1 MNMIRTYSVDPLEVD
16 PTRLR
21 ECATSAAVGLRF
33 SVVVAISMVS
43 GLLMAQQP
51 TWQDPPK
58 LVVGIVVDQMRAD
71 YIYRY
76 WDNFGEG
83 GFKRLIA
90 EGSFQRDAHF
100 NYMPTVTGPG
110 HASIYTGTTPSHHGI
125 VANDR
130 YDRASRSTIYCVVD
144 TAVQGVG
151 SAARS
156 GQRSPVQLLSTTLAD
171 ELELRFDGRSRTIG
185 VALKDRASVLPI
197 GRTGDAAYW
206 FVGGNE
212 GRFITSTW
220 YMKQLP
226 AWVEAFNAQGL
237 ADNYL
242 ARTWSPMLPRERYH
256 TSLPDDNPYEI
267 PIARGIPA
275 TLPVNLVSLRKAGAS
290 LDLIAYTPWGNT
302 ITTDMALAAL
312 EGEDMGTD
320 GSTDLLAISY
330 SSPDILGHRVG
341 LRAIEEEDMY
351 IRLDRELERLL
362 LELDKRAGVGAY
374 VVFLTADHGAVDVP
388 QLLKDRKGSAGYV
401 DVQGAAEQV
410 IRGMPAQVSGGTAWL
425 DTVLD
430 GQVFFRGTEWSE
442 AYFADRLAERPGFA
456 FAIGASQLR
465 AASGERFAELMRNG
479 YMPGRSGDILYALR
493 PGHIEQ
499 EAWSNGHGTTHGSGW
514 NYDTHVPV
522 ILFGKGVKPGEVLR
536 RTVITDIVPTV
547 SAIIGVAVPDAAT
560 GVVVTEALR

>member
-21 ECATSAAVGLRF
+21 KCATSAAVGRRYSL
-33 SVVVAISMVS
+33 VVAMSMVS

-130 YDRASRSTIYCVVD
+130 YDRASRSTIYCVLD

-151 SAARS
+151 SAARN

-171 ELELRFDGRSRTIG
+171 ELELRFDGRSKTIG
-185 VALKDRASVLPI
+185 VSLKDRASVLPI

-206 FVGGNE
+206 FVGGAE

-226 AWVEAFNAQGL
+226 AWVETFNAEHL
-237 ADNYL
+237 AERYL
-242 ARTWSPMLPRERYH
+242 AQTWSPLLPRERYH

-275 TLPVNLVSLRKAGAS
+275 TLPVNLDSLRKAGAP

-351 IRLDRELERLL
+351 IRLDRELERLFR
-362 LELDKRAGVGAY
+362 EVDKRSGLGEY
-374 VVFLTADHGAVDVP
+374 VVFLTADHGVVDVP

-401 DVQGAAEQV
+401 DVYAAANEV
-410 IRGMPAQVSGGTAWL
+410 VHAMPAQVSGGTAWL

-430 GQVFFRGTEWSE
+430 GQVFVSNVEWVQE
-442 AYFADRLAERPGFA
+442 HFAQELMQRPGFA
-456 FAIGASQLR
+456 YAVSARQLQGASGGGLI
-465 AASGERFAELMRNG
+465 ELLRNG
-479 YMPGRSGDILYALR
+479 YMPQRSGDVLYALR
-493 PGHIEQ
+493 PGFIER
-499 EAWSNGHGTTHGSGW
+499 ESALDGRGTTHGSGW

-547 SAIIGVAVPDAAT
+547 SAIIGMALPDAAS
-560 GVVVTEALR
+560 GVVVPEVLR

>member
-1 MNMIRTYSVDPLEVD
+1 MRSVFLFSSLVL
-16 PTRLR
+16 T
-21 ECATSAAVGLRF
+21 VGL
-33 SVVVAISMVS
+33 VAQV
-43 GLLMAQQP
+43 QVP
-51 TWQDPPK
+51 TWQAPPK

-83 GFKRLIA
+83 GFKRLIK

-125 VANDR
+125 VANER
-130 YDRASRSTIYCVVD
+130 YDRALRSTIYCVLD

-151 SAARS
+151 STARN
-156 GQRSPVQLLSTTLAD
+156 GRRSPVQLLSTTLAD
-171 ELELRFDGRSRTIG
+171 ELELRFDGRSKTIG
-185 VALKDRASVLPI
+185 VSLKDRASVLPI

-220 YMKQLP
+220 YMQQLP
-226 AWVEAFNAQGL
+226 GWVEKFNAQGL
-237 ADNYL
+237 ADKYL
-242 ARTWSPMLPRERYH
+242 AQTWSPLLPREQYH
-256 TSLPDDNPYEI
+256 TSLPDDNTYEI
-267 PIARGIPA
+267 PIAQGIPA
-275 TLPVNLVSLRKAGAS
+275 TLPVNLDSLRKAGAS
-290 LDLIAYTPWGNT
+290 LDLLAYTPWGNT

-312 EGEDMGTD
+312 EGEGMGTD

-351 IRLDRELERLL
+351 IRLDQELARLL
-362 LELDKRAGVGAY
+362 VELDKRAGVGEY

-401 DVQGAAEQV
+401 DVQAAAQE
-410 IRGMPAQVSGGTAWL
+410 IIHDMPAQVSGGTAWL

-430 GQVFFRGTEWSE
+430 GQVFFRGTEWTR
-442 AYFADRLAERPGFA
+442 AYFANALMQRPGFA
-456 FAIGASQLR
+456 VAVASQDMHGASDDR
-465 AASGERFAELMRNG
+465 ITELLRNG
-479 YMPGRSGDILYALR
+479 YMPQRCGDILYALL
-493 PGHIEQ
+493 PGHVEK
-499 EAWSNGHGTTHGSGW
+499 EAWSDGHGTTHGSGW

-522 ILFGKGVKPGEVLR
+522 ILFGKGVKPGEVLE
-536 RTVITDIVPTV
+536 RTAITDITPTLC
-547 SAIIGVAVPDAAT
+547 AIVGIALPDAAT
-560 GVVVTEALR
+560 GVVVLGSVQGH

>member
-1 MNMIRTYSVDPLEVD
+1 MNMMRT
-16 PTRLR
+16 
-21 ECATSAAVGLRF
+21 AF
-33 SVVVAISMVS
+33 SLTQFRRYGIVLAMLIVVVKSV
-43 GLLMAQQP
+43 AQHP

-83 GFKRLIA
+83 GFKRLIN

-130 YDRASRSTIYCVVD
+130 YDRTSRRTIYCVLD
-144 TAVQGVG
+144 TSVKGVG
-151 SAARS
+151 SSALN
-156 GQRSPVQLLSTTLAD
+156 GQRSPAQLLSTTLAD
-171 ELELRFDGRSRTIG
+171 ELELRFDGRSKTVG

-206 FVGGNE
+206 FVGGTE
-212 GRFITSTW
+212 GRFISSTW

-226 AWVEAFNAQGL
+226 AWLDTFNGKGL
-237 ADNYL
+237 PDTYL
-242 ARTWSPMLPRERYH
+242 AQTWSPLLPRERYH
-256 TSLPDDNPYEI
+256 TLLPDDNPYEI

-275 TLPVNLVSLRKAGAS
+275 TLPVNLDSLRKAGAS

-302 ITTDMALAAL
+302 LTTDMALAAL
-312 EGEDMGTD
+312 EGEAMGTD
-320 GSTDLLAISY
+320 GTTDLLAISY
-330 SSPDILGHRVG
+330 SSPDMLGHRVG

-362 LELDKRAGVGAY
+362 QELDKRAGVGEY
-374 VVFLTADHGAVDVP
+374 VVLLTADHGAVDVP

-401 DVQGAAEQV
+401 DVYAMANEV
-410 IRGMPAQVSGGTAWL
+410 IHDMPAQVSGGTAWL

-430 GQVFFRGTEWSE
+430 GQVFVSGVEWVQE
-442 AYFADRLAERPGFA
+442 QFAHGLMRRPGFA
-456 FAIGASQLR
+456 YAISARQLQD
-465 AASGERFAELMRNG
+465 AAGDELTELLRNG
-479 YMPGRSGDILYALR
+479 YMPQRSGDVLYALQ
-493 PGHIEQ
+493 PVVIER
-499 EAWSNGHGTTHGSGW
+499 EAGLDGRGTTHGSGW

-522 ILFGKGVKPGEVLR
+522 ILFGKGVRPGEVLQ
-536 RTVITDIVPTV
+536 RTAITDIVPTI
-547 SAIIGVAVPDAAT
+547 SAIIGLALPDAAT
-560 GVVVTEALR
+560 GVVVPGSLLTR